1 LPQTYQNIRSMQDEL
16 THKVLH
22 LENQL
27 EKLLVIFV
35 QSKKMLQK
43 QQEENT
49 LLKNIIEKQN
59 IQLNNFQNQDKISNI
74 VNSLEL
80 GSESPEEL
88 KLQIETY
95 IHKLDTCIA
104 YLSKQLSQ

>member
-1 LPQTYQNIRSMQDEL
+1 MQDEL
-16 THKVLH
+16 SHKVTN

-27 EKLLVIFV
+27 ERLLSVFV
-35 QSKKMLQK
+35 QSKKMLLK
-43 QQEENT
+43 QHEESL

-59 IQLNNFQNQDKISNI
+59 IQLNNFQNQEKINNI
-74 VNSLEL
+74 VNSLDL

-95 IHKLDTCIA
+95 IHKLDNCIA